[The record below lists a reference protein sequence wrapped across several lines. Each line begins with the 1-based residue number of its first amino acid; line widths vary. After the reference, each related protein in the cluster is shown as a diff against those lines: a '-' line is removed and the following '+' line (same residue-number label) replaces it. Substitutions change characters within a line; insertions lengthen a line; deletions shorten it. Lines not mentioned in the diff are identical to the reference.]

1 MIINIIYQLINVY
14 TGILI
19 IYALMSWVP
28 SIRNSQIGQMITK
41 ISRPYLSIFDRL
53 PLAIGGLDFT
63 VVIAVISLQFI
74 QRFII
79 LIVG

>member
-1 MIINIIYQLINVY
+1 
-14 TGILI
+14 
-19 IYALMSWVP
+19 MSWVP